1 MTHLSVQLSAECI
14 DQQAYFLAQYL
25 TSMMCLRR
33 TFDSHD
39 EEVKGNLSL
48 GSLWL
53 ANGVTLEVSDDPLEK
68 KKEVL
73 MSDEMHKVC
82 SYLAHT
88 KQKNCSAFTTCQIV
102 YLNRGAAFPYLAF

>member
-1 MTHLSVQLSAECI
+1 MTHLSVLLSAESI
-14 DQQAYFLAQYL
+14 YQLTYFPVQYL
-25 TSMMCLRR
+25 TSKTCLTR
-33 TFDSHD
+33 TFESHD
-39 EEVKGNLSL
+39 EVVKGNLSL

-88 KQKNCSAFTTCQIV
+88 
-102 YLNRGAAFPYLAF
+102 